1 MGHGGDMKKLMMTTL
16 ALIAFGAIAPAQ
28 AADMPV
34 KAMPVKAPGVIP
46 YSWTGWYAG
55 VNGGYSWGKSNTDV
69 TFATFPGGVPI
80 VPPAGS
86 ITNASTKLNGAIAGI
101 QGGYNWQNGQWVV
114 GIEGD
119 IQWSGQRGSSDFL
132 CAATIAGGV
141 CLPGSTF
148 LPAGA
153 TGTTLSLDQKLQWF
167 GTLRGRA
174 GWTVT
179 PTWLLY
185 VTGGLAVGG
194 IKTDGTLSG
203 FNPNGGAVVA
213 TGSSSTTKAG
223 WTVGAGLEGV
233 ISGKWTGKIE
243 YLYVDYGTVNGTFT
257 DPGAGI
263 QASFSSHVTDNVV
276 RAGLNY
282 HY

>member
-1 MGHGGDMKKLMMTTL
+1 
-16 ALIAFGAIAPAQ
+16 
-28 AADMPV
+28 MPV
-34 KAMPVKAPGVIP
+34 KAAPVKAPVVIP
-46 YSWTGWYAG
+46 YSWAGWYAG
-55 VNGGYSWGKSNTDV
+55 VNGGCSWGKSATDV

-86 ITNASTKLNGAIAGI
+86 ITSADTKLNGAIAGI
-101 QGGYNWQNGQWVV
+101 QGGYNWQSGQWVV

-119 IQWSGQRGSSDFL
+119 VQWSGQRGSSNFL
-132 CAATIAGGV
+132 CAATIAGGP

-203 FNPNGGAVVA
+203 FNPNGGEVVA

>member
-1 MGHGGDMKKLMMTTL
+1 MKKIILGTL
-16 ALIAFGAIAPAQ
+16 AVLALGASAPAQ

-34 KAMPVKAPGVIP
+34 KAPVVIP

-55 VNGGYSWGKSNTDV
+55 VNAGYSWGKSATDV
-69 TFATFPGGVPI
+69 TFATYPGGVPI

-86 ITNASTKLNGAIAGI
+86 ITSANTKLNGAIAGI
-101 QGGYNWQNGQWVV
+101 QGGYNWQNGQWVT

-119 IQWSGQRGSSDFL
+119 IQWSGQKGSSDFL
-132 CAATIAGGV
+132 CATPPFTAIS
-141 CLPGSTF
+141 CSPLSTF
-148 LPAGA
+148 APPGIA
-153 TGTTLSLDQKLQWF
+153 GTTLSLDQKLQWF
-167 GTLRGRA
+167 GTLRGRL
-174 GWTVT
+174 GTTIT
-179 PTWLLY
+179 PTVLLY
-185 VTGGLAVGG
+185 VTGGLAVGE
-194 IKTDGTLSG
+194 IKTDGTLTG
-203 FNPNGGAVVA
+203 ITGGGAAIAA

-243 YLYVDYGTVNGTFT
+243 YLYVDYGTVNGTFVNA
-257 DPGAGI
+257 GGGI
-263 QASFSSHVTDNVV
+263 QANFSSHVTDNVV